1 MKKMSIS
8 MQIRTIFI
16 GLTLVIL
23 VVTSSLISI
32 ITYNKNKE
40 LVMKQLSEITDLS
53 YYLIDSTV
61 NESIINYLRASTDS
75 YKEYGEYLYTQYL
88 NEEISLSELEELFFE
103 FLSSQVIGETGYAYI
118 IDSNGVIV
126 YHPFLDKG
134 TDISEYDFIQTQIE
148 GKIGFISY
156 EWQNVGEDE
165 IKNKVLYMNY
175 IEELDYIITTSSYED
190 EFIYLVNLYDLKQD
204 IDNIVIGE
212 KGYTYLMSSDG
223 TLLIHPTQEGE
234 NIRDLQDENGV
245 YFVREILSNKSG
257 SIIYPFSNLG
267 EESPKDKIVIYR
279 YYDKLDVYICSGVN
293 ISEINS
299 PVIQILKSLIVMFL
313 IVLIIVFI
321 VSSRISKLILYPIK
335 KLVEAMKRINTGN
348 FDSQIEYNKNDEMGE
363 LIDIFNQNISAVN
376 KYMGDLKN
384 LNLELENKVA
394 IRTNELENLSN
405 QDALTKLF
413 NRRKLNLFVEELWNE
428 CLLTK
433 QNITFIM
440 MDIDNFKAYN
450 DNYGHLA
457 GDEVLIKVSEI
468 LKRVFKRDDDFI
480 SRFGGEEFLVVIKN
494 STKAISEK
502 LLKSFYK
509 ELDAENIIHEFSKT
523 AANITVSSGLFIGIP
538 TEKGNS
544 IDFIN
549 QADDLLYE
557 AKKNGKNQVYSN
569 VETKV
574 I

>member
-1 MKKMSIS
+1 
-8 MQIRTIFI
+8 
-16 GLTLVIL
+16 
-23 VVTSSLISI
+23 
-32 ITYNKNKE
+32 
-40 LVMKQLSEITDLS
+40 
-53 YYLIDSTV
+53 
-61 NESIINYLRASTDS
+61 
-75 YKEYGEYLYTQYL
+75 
-88 NEEISLSELEELFFE
+88 
-103 FLSSQVIGETGYAYI
+103 
-118 IDSNGVIV
+118 
-126 YHPFLDKG
+126 
-134 TDISEYDFIQTQIE
+134 
-148 GKIGFISY
+148 
-156 EWQNVGEDE
+156 
-165 IKNKVLYMNY
+165 
-175 IEELDYIITTSSYED
+175 
-190 EFIYLVNLYDLKQD
+190 
-204 IDNIVIGE
+204 
-212 KGYTYLMSSDG
+212 
-223 TLLIHPTQEGE
+223 
-234 NIRDLQDENGV
+234 
-245 YFVREILSNKSG
+245 
-257 SIIYPFSNLG
+257 
-267 EESPKDKIVIYR
+267 
-279 YYDKLDVYICSGVN
+279 
-293 ISEINS
+293 
-299 PVIQILKSLIVMFL
+299 
-313 IVLIIVFI
+313 
-321 VSSRISKLILYPIK
+321 
-335 KLVEAMKRINTGN
+335 MKRINTGN